1 MTTLLAHCGTRKITR
16 DELHEIPTPE
26 GTTTHQPVPHSRI
39 VEALLETLSFR
50 HLNVVRD
57 EYAVSP
63 DGMRMFGV
71 MDLEREFSGVRFSI
85 GLRNANDKSMR
96 LGLTVGYRV
105 FVCDNMAFMGDFT
118 PVLHKHTR
126 RLELIDVITIGVD
139 KIQRNF
145 EPLKNQITGW
155 QQQRLEDK
163 DAKLLLYEAFVEGK
177 LKAPKAL
184 LPVVH
189 SHYFQP
195 EHEQFQPGSLWSLSN
210 AFTSAFKK
218 LKPVRQFQATARLGD
233 FLAGYRLPAP
243 ADEVQRE
250 DKLTLAVALN

>member
-1 MTTLLAHCGTRKITR
+1 MTTLLAHCGTRKISR
-16 DELHEIPTPE
+16 EELQKIATPE
-26 GTTTHQPVPHSRI
+26 GTTTHQPVPHSKI

-50 HLNVVRD
+50 HLMVVRD
-57 EYAVSP
+57 EYAVSS
-63 DGMRMFGV
+63 DGMKMFGV

-126 RLELIDVITIGVD
+126 RLDLMDVISIGVD

-145 EPLKNQITGW
+145 EPLQNQIATW
-155 QQQRLEDK
+155 QAQRLEDNE
-163 DAKLLLYEAFVEGK
+163 AKLLLYQAFVEGK
-177 LKAPKAL
+177 LQAPKSL

-195 EHEQFQPGSLWSLSN
+195 QHQEFQPGSFWSLSN

-233 FLAGYRLPAP
+233 FLSGYRLRIS
-243 ADEVQRE
+243 ADHLRAE
-250 DKLTLAVALN
+250 DEFSAAASVN